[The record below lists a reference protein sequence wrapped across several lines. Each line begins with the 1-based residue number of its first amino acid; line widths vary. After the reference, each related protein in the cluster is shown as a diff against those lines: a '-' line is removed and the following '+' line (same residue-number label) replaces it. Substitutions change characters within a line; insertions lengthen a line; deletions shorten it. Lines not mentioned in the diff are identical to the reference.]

1 MVREVT
7 ARWSGWL
14 PSLVAVAAIV
24 GLALLPDLGPKFASD
39 NLAIQAYHG
48 RILEIVPRTGNEPLR
63 PPNARVQ
70 LLDGPSAGQ
79 VLDAYLEGPGGSQIV
94 ANYQA
99 GDEVLVTISKDSE
112 NAEHIAVS
120 DRWRAPLLGGFVLI
134 FAVAVALVG
143 GLRGI
148 RALLSLGLTIAI
160 ILKVLIPLVVSGYA
174 PVPLAVL
181 TATAVT
187 VVTIILTEG
196 WTRASGAAI
205 LGTAGAL
212 ALTGLLAA
220 AATALASFTYTAGSD
235 LAFIETV
242 DGRGLDLRGILL
254 AAFILGTVGVLDDV
268 TVTQAAVVD
277 SLAARGVHG
286 RELIRS
292 AFEVGRS
299 HIAATINTLFLAYVG
314 AGLPLLVT
322 ILVSSQPSALIFNS
336 EEVAIEV
343 IRTIVGSLGI
353 LAAVPL
359 TTFLAAAILDRPAE
373 REVRSGRDRTAVAL
387 AAALTVAAL
396 AATAILPLGQGRAAL
411 PQSVF
416 EPSASPGGRPGSS
429 PPSSDDPSPSGG
441 VEPAVLATG
450 DIWVL
455 RMGPATVAITIG
467 SLDVRPE
474 GGATSVT
481 IEVTYENDGPGDIDI
496 DLSAWTLIAGSGE
509 DVAMQPTAQGGLA
522 GTRLAPGA
530 TASGRLTATVQAP
543 PNDAYVTYSDAAG
556 TLVFIVPAS

>member
-1 MVREVT
+1 L
-7 ARWSGWL
+7 L
-14 PSLVAVAAIV
+14 PSLVAAVVIV
-24 GLALLPDLGPKFASD
+24 GLAFLPDLGPKVAID
-39 NLAIQAYHG
+39 NLAIEAYHG

-63 PPNARVQ
+63 PPNARVEI
-70 LLDGPSAGQ
+70 LDGARAGQ

-99 GDEVLVTISKDSE
+99 GEEVLVTISKDSE
-112 NAEHIAVS
+112 DASHIAVS
-120 DRWRAPLLGGFVLI
+120 DRWRAPLLGGFVILFAI
-134 FAVAVALVG
+134 AVAVVG
-143 GLRGI
+143 GLRGV

-160 ILKVLIPLVVSGYA
+160 ILKVLIPLVISGFA

-181 TATAVT
+181 TAIAVT
-187 VVTIILTEG
+187 VVTIVLTEG

-254 AAFILGTVGVLDDV
+254 AAFILGTIGVLDDV

-286 RELIRS
+286 RELLGS

-322 ILVSSQPSALIFNS
+322 ILVSNQPSALIFNS
-336 EEVAIEV
+336 EAVGVEV

-359 TTFLAAAILDRPAE
+359 TTFVAAAILDRPGGTEAHS
-373 REVRSGRDRTAVAL
+373 RRDRTAVAL
-387 AAALTVAAL
+387 AAAVTVAAL

-411 PQSVF
+411 PESVF
-416 EPSASPGGRPGSS
+416 EPLPSPGSIGASPSRGIPSASDGA
-429 PPSSDDPSPSGG
+429 PPSDAIDP
-441 VEPAVLATG
+441 VVLAAG
-450 DIWVL
+450 DIFVL
-455 RMGPATVAITIG
+455 ETGTSTVAITIDAV
-467 SLDVRPE
+467 DVEPA
-474 GGATSVT
+474 GADTTVT
-481 IEVTYENDGPGDIDI
+481 IGVTYENDGPAPFIVE
-496 DLSAWTLIAGSGE
+496 LAAWTLLAASGE
-509 DVAMQPTAQGGLA
+509 DLVMRPTETGGLQA
-522 GTRLAPGA
+522 ARLAAGQ
-530 TASGRLTATVQAP
+530 TSSGRLTATVSATP
-543 PNDAYVTYSDAAG
+543 DDTFVTYTDSAG
-556 TLVFIVPAS
+556 TLVLVVPANGS

>member
-1 MVREVT
+1 
-7 ARWSGWL
+7 
-14 PSLVAVAAIV
+14 
-24 GLALLPDLGPKFASD
+24 
-39 NLAIQAYHG
+39 
-48 RILEIVPRTGNEPLR
+48 
-63 PPNARVQ
+63 
-70 LLDGPSAGQ
+70 
-79 VLDAYLEGPGGSQIV
+79 
-94 ANYQA
+94 
-99 GDEVLVTISKDSE
+99 
-112 NAEHIAVS
+112 
-120 DRWRAPLLGGFVLI
+120 
-134 FAVAVALVG
+134 
-143 GLRGI
+143 
-148 RALLSLGLTIAI
+148 
-160 ILKVLIPLVVSGYA
+160 
-174 PVPLAVL
+174 
-181 TATAVT
+181 
-187 VVTIILTEG
+187 
-196 WTRASGAAI
+196 
-205 LGTAGAL
+205 
-212 ALTGLLAA
+212 
-220 AATALASFTYTAGSD
+220 
-235 LAFIETV
+235 
-242 DGRGLDLRGILL
+242 
-254 AAFILGTVGVLDDV
+254 V

-373 REVRSGRDRTAVAL
+373 REVRSGRHRTTVAL